1 MTKVV
6 LDAFGGDYSPV
17 EIVKGAVL
25 ALEKHNDLNIVLTGD
40 KEKLEEL
47 LASEKD
53 DIRNR
58 IEIIDAKEIISNE
71 EAPTVAI
78 RTKRDSSL
86 VRAFDAVRTNDDVA
100 GFVGAGSTGAVL
112 TGAFLKL
119 GRIKGISRPALC
131 PILPTVKGTQVAII
145 DCGANM
151 DTKQINLVHFALMGT
166 AYLKSVFGVE
176 NPRVALLNVG
186 VEEHK
191 GNELSKETFELLS
204 KLDGINFVGNMEA
217 RELLSG
223 DYDLVV
229 TDGFAGNVLL
239 KSTEGAILSVL
250 KMLKDEIKDGVMS
263 KIGALLM
270 KRVFKNLKG
279 KLDYSKQG
287 GAVLLGCKKL
297 IVKSHGSSKAESIC
311 CSIEQVIDM
320 DKANLVNLI
329 ADYVE
334 KYDIEPE
341 EKVEE

>member
-6 LDAFGGDYSPV
+6 LDAFGGDHSPE
-17 EIVKGAVL
+17 EIVKGAVM
-25 ALEKHNDLNIVLTGD
+25 ALKKYDELNIILTGD
-40 KEKLEEL
+40 QERLEALLESEDKNIREK
-47 LASEKD
+47 
-53 DIRNR
+53 
-58 IEIIDAKEIISNE
+58 IEIIDAKEIILNE

-86 VRAFDAVRTNDDVA
+86 VKAFDAVRTNEEVA

-131 PILPTVKGTQVAII
+131 PILPTKKGTNVAII

-151 DTKQINLVHFALMGT
+151 DAKPINLVHFALMGT
-166 AYLKSVFGVE
+166 AYLKSVYGIE

-191 GNELSKETFELLS
+191 GNDLSKEAFELLS
-204 KLDGINFVGNMEA
+204 RLEGINFVGNMEA

-250 KMLKDEIKDGVMS
+250 SMLKDEIKDGVMS

-270 KRVFKNLKG
+270 KRVFKNLKA

-311 CSIEQVIDM
+311 ASIKQVIDM
-320 DKANLVNLI
+320 DKAKLVDLI
-329 ADYVE
+329 SDYVG
-334 KYDIEPE
+334 KYDIEIE
-341 EKVEE
+341 DKVE